1 MIKKN
6 SLTFLL
12 LFIFLFSIAMAA
24 DEAMKSGA
32 SRMEMSDSKR
42 YDPPLPVSLIGTKL
56 DGQVNFMTCA
66 WFTRVEIDPYMFGIS
81 IQKQHFT
88 HKAIMENRCFSI
100 NIPVIDMI
108 PQVNA
113 VGMVSGKEYDKS
125 KVFDVFYG
133 DNENCPMVDGS
144 IVTFECEV
152 VNSVDLAEP
161 DEAHPRAHTLFI
173 GEVKNVWVNKNGV
186 KDNGLDFE
194 TLNPI
199 IWTLSPNS
207 FWTLGENQGRAFN
220 REYLKLVPKKQ

>member
-42 YDPPLPVSLIGTKL
+42 YDPPLPVSQIGTKL

-88 HKAIMENRCFSI
+88 HKAIMENRCFRSVQI
-100 NIPVIDMI
+100 FRQRIIKN
-108 PQVNA
+108 
-113 VGMVSGKEYDKS
+113 SSS
-125 KVFDVFYG
+125 KT
-133 DNENCPMVDGS
+133 DNLSSHIENS
-144 IVTFECEV
+144 
-152 VNSVDLAEP
+152 
-161 DEAHPRAHTLFI
+161 
-173 GEVKNVWVNKNGV
+173 K
-186 KDNGLDFE
+186 
-194 TLNPI
+194 
-199 IWTLSPNS
+199 
-207 FWTLGENQGRAFN
+207 
-220 REYLKLVPKKQ
+220 